1 MKRSGVEAV
10 LLAAGYSSRMGELK
24 PLLPLGKTTVIRR
37 QVEMLQSVANRI
49 IEFRPDGTICDRLGT
64 YDEYLEYQE
73 ALKNS

>member
-1 MKRSGVEAV
+1 M
-10 LLAAGYSSRMGELK
+10 
-24 PLLPLGKTTVIRR
+24 GKTTVIRR

-64 YDEYLEYQE
+64 YDEYLEYQA